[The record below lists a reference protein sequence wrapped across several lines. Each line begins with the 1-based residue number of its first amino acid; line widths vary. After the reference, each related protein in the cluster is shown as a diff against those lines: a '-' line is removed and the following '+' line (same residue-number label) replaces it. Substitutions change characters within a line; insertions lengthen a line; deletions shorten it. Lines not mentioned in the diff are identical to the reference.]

1 MEKKLILALDGYEQR
16 ILIRALND
24 LRTQL
29 IREERP
35 TDPVDELIM
44 KVYETRP
51 KHFLVAEGSI
61 AHEYRE
67 EGHPDLFSCRNNSCG
82 MDRASDRAVLA
93 GKSL

>member
-1 MEKKLILALDGYEQR
+1 MEKKLILALDGYEKR

-44 KVYETRP
+44 KIYETRP
-51 KHFLVAEGSI
+51 KHFLVAEGSV
-61 AHEYRE
+61 AHEYR
-67 EGHPDLFSCRNNSCG
+67 
-82 MDRASDRAVLA
+82 
-93 GKSL
+93 

>member
-35 TDPVDELIM
+35 TDPVDELL
-44 KVYETRP
+44 E
-51 KHFLVAEGSI
+51 
-61 AHEYRE
+61 
-67 EGHPDLFSCRNNSCG
+67 
-82 MDRASDRAVLA
+82 
-93 GKSL
+93 